1 MDSNNEI
8 KVNLSEE
15 FEVEE
20 MKSSIDDFLRELE
33 EKEKDLNISEEL
45 IIEIDEV
52 EETDDE
58 IPEFLKAELPVG
70 TGALY
75 KNQETES
82 KSPEPVPAGET
93 KILERTPRIAELEKQ
108 ISDLKK
114 TLHRRQIDFD
124 NYRKR
129 IERERGDTF
138 QNQISNLATQMLPV
152 LDNLNR
158 ALDAASHF
166 DGEQSKD
173 FRHFFDGIAL
183 VNQQLNEIL
192 SEMGVQSVATVGEVF
207 NPYFHDAVATEKTDE
222 FPPNTI
228 TEELLRGYRLGD
240 KLIRAAMVKV
250 ASPVE

>member
-8 KVNLSEE
+8 QEDLSEE
-15 FEVEE
+15 FETEA
-20 MKSSIDDFLRELE
+20 KSSIDNFLRELE

-45 IIEIDEV
+45 VIEIDQEDIT
-52 EETDDE
+52 EEE
-58 IPEFLKAELPVG
+58 IPEFIKADLSGGNSAFRENSFAQATPSEP
-70 TGALY
+70 AA
-75 KNQETES
+75 ES
-82 KSPEPVPAGET
+82 KSPAQMGRVS
-93 KILERTPRIAELEKQ
+93 ELEGQ

-114 TLHRRQIDFD
+114 ALQRRQADFD
-124 NYRKR
+124 SYRKR

-152 LDNLNR
+152 LDNLDR

-166 DGEQSKD
+166 EDEQSND

-192 SEMGVQSVATVGEVF
+192 SEMGVQPVVTVGEAF
-207 NPYFHDAVATEKTDE
+207 NPYFHDAVATEATDE

-250 ASPVE
+250 ASPAE